1 MLYAANDANFVG
13 RNENLVEYEAVEA
26 ISIIS
31 GNISSSYFI

>member
-26 ISIIS
+26 ISIL
-31 GNISSSYFI
+31 GNIQSSYFI